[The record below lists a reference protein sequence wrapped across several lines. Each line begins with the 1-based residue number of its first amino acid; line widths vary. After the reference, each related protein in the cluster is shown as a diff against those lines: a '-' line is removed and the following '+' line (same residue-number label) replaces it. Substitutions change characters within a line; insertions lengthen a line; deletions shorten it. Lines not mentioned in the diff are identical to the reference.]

1 MSANLFALNL
11 FHPTAS
17 ISLNQRPNT
26 WLTLHHSTNWT
37 ALQVNENIQIPF
49 QPLKSQNWKA
59 ATHLKTRGLRNLIW
73 LEVSQNCEP
82 NPIGQYPY
90 APPTHYSKAPH
101 ALGGLRGESEL
112 SYSNILLKAGEVEVA
127 KHCGTEKRPLLR
139 LCIFTSHH
147 AQLVR
152 HDRPCTNIAINNF
165 SIIIAHLSDHRK
177 LKHVGQS
184 SSCTKSSRNP
194 TQVKKVSSS
203 HQTTRG
209 WLTFWFKC

>member
-1 MSANLFALNL
+1 MKTLG
-11 FHPTAS
+11 HPGL
-17 ISLNQRPNT
+17 I
-26 WLTLHHSTNWT
+26 LTP
-37 ALQVNENIQIPF
+37 EKPE
-49 QPLKSQNWKA
+49 LKSRHPPKNKGFEEPD
-59 ATHLKTRGLRNLIW
+59 LPRDKSNY
-73 LEVSQNCEP
+73 EP

-90 APPTHYSKAPH
+90 ATPAHYSKAPH
-101 ALGGLRGESEL
+101 ALGGLHEGSEL

-165 SIIIAHLSDHRK
+165 SIIISSISIIIGIIIALLSGHRK

-184 SSCTKSSRNP
+184 SSCTMSSRNP
-194 TQVKKVSSS
+194 TQAKKVSSS
-203 HQTTRG
+203 HQITRG
-209 WLTFWFKC
+209 WVALAHFFI